1 MTYTWELDATVTAL
15 WCSAL
20 LLEVKVTE
28 LSTWGLDDAD
38 LVGGGVIPEG
48 RILASWFGVASRCR
62 FQALYIRLV
71 ADVVGVLT
79 GSSVSE
85 RHKSQYRFFEDGHA
99 GKSHT

>member
-38 LVGGGVIPEG
+38 LVGGGVIPE
-48 RILASWFGVASRCR
+48 VE
-62 FQALYIRLV
+62 Y
-71 ADVVGVLT
+71 
-79 GSSVSE
+79 
-85 RHKSQYRFFEDGHA
+85 
-99 GKSHT
+99 